1 MGLDMQR
8 INSWETLCKAWK
20 DQTMRSAI
28 YPEFRHTEAPG
39 NLDFYLTGVFRS
51 SITSFVVPIKVGV
64 INIDFKR

>member
-1 MGLDMQR
+1 
-8 INSWETLCKAWK
+8 
-20 DQTMRSAI
+20 MRSAI

>member
-1 MGLDMQR
+1 MKR
-8 INSWETLCKAWK
+8 ISSWESLCKVWERK
-20 DQTMRSAI
+20 TISSAI
-28 YPEFRHTEAPG
+28 YPNYRHTESPG